1 MKLAIFDFDGTLFPK
16 DTLPYLLT
24 RRKYLKC
31 SRFTIYKIYISLI
44 PLFFQYKLGLFA
56 KLSREEMKL
65 QAVRKFNPIFNG
77 MNEQELKDFF
87 MICSQE
93 VQGLFNKSVLK
104 EVQKARDE
112 GFHTVLLSGTYHEF
126 LQNIGDQLEFDTVIG
141 SQMYFNHGK
150 YDSKKETEIVIGDLK
165 LKKII
170 ERFGYEEVDWE
181 ASRAYADGYSDLKL
195 LQAVGQPIVVNPDAK
210 LKAVAIDKKW
220 MILF

>member
-1 MKLAIFDFDGTLFPK
+1 
-16 DTLPYLLT
+16 
-24 RRKYLKC
+24 
-31 SRFTIYKIYISLI
+31 
-44 PLFFQYKLGLFA
+44 
-56 KLSREEMKL
+56 MKL